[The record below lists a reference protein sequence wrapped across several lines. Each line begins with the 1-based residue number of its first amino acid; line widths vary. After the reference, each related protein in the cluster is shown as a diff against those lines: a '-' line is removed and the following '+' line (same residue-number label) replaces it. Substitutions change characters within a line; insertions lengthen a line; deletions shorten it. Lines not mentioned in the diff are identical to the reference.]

1 MQAPLPKG
9 EGTHGGTLVIREKLP
24 GMEQWLPVGL
34 SLLCTW
40 AYFNKKSFPPKAL
53 TKTYMKAEPGCTLS
67 CAYLMCGGYNI
78 SPHVRTHRGGSPE
91 GPHIPMATV
100 S

>member
-40 AYFNKKSFPPKAL
+40 AYFNKEIFPAKGSYKNLHESRAWMHTEL
-53 TKTYMKAEPGCTLS
+53 CL
-67 CAYLMCGGYNI
+67 
-78 SPHVRTHRGGSPE
+78 PHVWRL
-91 GPHIPMATV
+91 
-100 S
+100 